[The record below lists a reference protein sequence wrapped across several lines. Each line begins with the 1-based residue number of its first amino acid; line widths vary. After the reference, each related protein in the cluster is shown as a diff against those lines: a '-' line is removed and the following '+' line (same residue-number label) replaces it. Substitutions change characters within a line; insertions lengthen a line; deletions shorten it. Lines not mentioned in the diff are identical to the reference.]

1 MIDKAAAV
9 YICRLCRRLS
19 VLTDLAAA
27 LERISKHGK
36 IVDLAAVPHPPEHCR
51 LFYAIVEFDMASTP
65 LAVAYWLDQIRG
77 IAVQYAE
84 DDGDRHPNKHAGR
97 LEQQAQE
104 DDLYAA
110 MSNRLKIDLTSSRHM
125 V

>member
-1 MIDKAAAV
+1 MIDENAAV
-9 YICRLCRRLS
+9 YLCRLCRRLS

-27 LERISKHGK
+27 LKSISTGTP
-36 IVDLAAVPHPPEHCR
+36 IDIADVPHAPEHCR
-51 LFYAIVEFDMASTP
+51 LFYAIVEFDKAKTP

-110 MSNRLKIDLTSSRHM
+110 MSNRLKI
-125 V
+125 

>member
-19 VLTDLAAA
+19 VLMDLAAA
-27 LERISKHGK
+27 LERLSLGNP
-36 IVDLAAVPHPPEHCR
+36 VCNLAAVSHAPAHCR
-51 LFYAIVEFDMASTP
+51 LFYAIIEFDKAETP

-84 DDGDRHPNKHAGR
+84 DDGDRHPNKRAGR

-110 MSNRLKIDLTSSRHM
+110 MSNRLKI
-125 V
+125 

>member
-1 MIDKAAAV
+1 MIDKTAAV

-27 LERISKHGK
+27 LEQVSKGNP
-36 IVDLAAVPHPPEHCR
+36 VDLADIPHATEHCR
-51 LFYAIVEFDMASTP
+51 LFYTVIEFDKAATP

-77 IAVQYAE
+77 VAVQYAE
-84 DDGDRHPNKHAGR
+84 DDGDRHPNKYAGR

-110 MSNRLKIDLTSSRHM
+110 MSNRLKI
-125 V
+125 